1 MVKNVNRTARL
12 QWKVD
17 AIKKCIYLQ
26 CSLEFW
32 SVSGLEVAALQIR
45 AMLQKKNHPHTQS
58 WCCSESPTYIDFIK
72 VNLLNWKGL
81 RIHKGQASKQEWVC
95 ICLSVGVF
103 FVCQDDFSFG
113 ALLRSGELPKRSG
126 PPVDQHIMQ
135 QNLVCTL
142 FFHRSGSNVICQ
154 NTHENL
160 SPAVAFVPTSSWI
173 ISTFLVSKNRV
184 QTDVLTIQNDIKGE
198 IKAFR
203 IVTV

>member
-1 MVKNVNRTARL
+1 MSKQDFVGWCLDHRVVPNTLAVL
-12 QWKVD
+12 QRW
-17 AIKKCIYLQ
+17 
-26 CSLEFW
+26 
-32 SVSGLEVAALQIR
+32 
-45 AMLQKKNHPHTQS
+45 AMLQKKNHSGTQNYLQRIS
-58 WCCSESPTYIDFIK
+58 NIDLRK
-72 VNLLNWKGL
+72 VNLLDWNGL

-160 SPAVAFVPTSSWI
+160 SPAVAFVPASSWI

-184 QTDVLTIQNDIKGE
+184 QSDVLTIWNDIKGE
-198 IKAFR
+198 IKAFK

>member
-1 MVKNVNRTARL
+1 M
-12 QWKVD
+12 
-17 AIKKCIYLQ
+17 
-26 CSLEFW
+26 
-32 SVSGLEVAALQIR
+32 
-45 AMLQKKNHPHTQS
+45 
-58 WCCSESPTYIDFIK
+58 
-72 VNLLNWKGL
+72 
-81 RIHKGQASKQEWVC
+81 C

-160 SPAVAFVPTSSWI
+160 SPAVAFCSCFFLNNLDLSSKLYI
-173 ISTFLVSKNRV
+173 PSTLNLNLTYIVAYTIDCVCSKMLNHGLNHGFFLSRFM
-184 QTDVLTIQNDIKGE
+184 LIPCLIH
-198 IKAFR
+198 
-203 IVTV
+203 

>member
-1 MVKNVNRTARL
+1 MTL
-12 QWKVD
+12 GPE
-17 AIKKCIYLQ
+17 L
-26 CSLEFW
+26 
-32 SVSGLEVAALQIR
+32 
-45 AMLQKKNHPHTQS
+45 
-58 WCCSESPTYIDFIK
+58 SERPLSREC
-72 VNLLNWKGL
+72 G
-81 RIHKGQASKQEWVC
+81 VC

-160 SPAVAFVPTSSWI
+160 SPAVAFVPASS
-173 ISTFLVSKNRV
+173 
-184 QTDVLTIQNDIKGE
+184 
-198 IKAFR
+198 
-203 IVTV
+203 

>member
-1 MVKNVNRTARL
+1 M
-12 QWKVD
+12 
-17 AIKKCIYLQ
+17 
-26 CSLEFW
+26 
-32 SVSGLEVAALQIR
+32 
-45 AMLQKKNHPHTQS
+45 
-58 WCCSESPTYIDFIK
+58 
-72 VNLLNWKGL
+72 
-81 RIHKGQASKQEWVC
+81 C

-160 SPAVAFVPTSSWI
+160 SPAVAFVPASS
-173 ISTFLVSKNRV
+173 
-184 QTDVLTIQNDIKGE
+184 
-198 IKAFR
+198 
-203 IVTV
+203 